1 MPHRLSSTMIRT
13 LEKMIRGGVFKP
25 GDRLPSET
33 ELGKEFGVSRTVVR
47 EGLQALKSRG
57 MLESRRGSG
66 TYVAM
71 PSRELIGKSLSLYA
85 TLQRDGVRYLEL
97 MDLRILVETEEA
109 RLLADRGG
117 GLAPVKAQLRV
128 MEKSLNHTER
138 FADADID
145 FHLAIIKASGHSL
158 FYVVA
163 EGLLTATSLSFARS
177 THGLDPRQSA
187 RVLGEHREIFN
198 ALEIR
203 DPKAAAKAMLS
214 HLRRSKK
221 NLLARL
227 EQTSND

>member
-1 MPHRLSSTMIRT
+1 MIRT
-13 LEKMIRGGVFKP
+13 LEERIRGGVLGP

-33 ELGKEFGVSRTVVR
+33 ELEKEFGVSRTVVR

-71 PSRELIGKSLSLYA
+71 PSRDLIGKSLSLYA

-97 MDLRILVETEEA
+97 MDLRILVETEAA

-117 GLAPVKAQLRV
+117 TLAAVEAQLRV
-128 MEKSLNHTER
+128 MEKNLNHTER

-177 THGLDPRQSA
+177 THGLDPSQSA
-187 RVLGEHREIFN
+187 RALGEHREIFK
-198 ALEIR
+198 ALEKR

-214 HLRRSKK
+214 HLKNSRK

-227 EQTSND
+227 NSKAKEAAKRK

>member
-1 MPHRLSSTMIRT
+1 MIRT
-13 LEKMIRGGVFKP
+13 LEERIRGGVLGP

-33 ELGKEFGVSRTVVR
+33 ELEKEFGVSRTVVR

-57 MLESRRGSG
+57 MVESRRGSG

-97 MDLRILVETEEA
+97 MDLRILVETEAA

-117 GLAPVKAQLRV
+117 TLASVEAQLRV
-128 MEKSLNHTER
+128 MEKNLNHTER

-177 THGLDPRQSA
+177 THGLDPSQSA
-187 RVLGEHREIFN
+187 RALLEHQEIFK
-198 ALEIR
+198 ALKKR
-203 DPKAAAKAMLS
+203 DSTAAAKAMLW
-214 HLRRSKK
+214 HLKNSRK
-221 NLLARL
+221 NLLTRL
-227 EQTSND
+227 NGKAKESAKKK

>member
-1 MPHRLSSTMIRT
+1 MIRT
-13 LEKMIRGGVFKP
+13 LEERIRGGVLGP

-33 ELGKEFGVSRTVVR
+33 ELEKEFGVSRTVVR

-71 PSRELIGKSLSLYA
+71 PSRDLIGKSLSLYA

-97 MDLRILVETEEA
+97 MDLRILVETEAA

-117 GLAPVKAQLRV
+117 TLASVEAQLRV
-128 MEKSLNHTER
+128 MEKNLNHTER

-177 THGLDPRQSA
+177 THGFDPSQSA
-187 RVLGEHREIFN
+187 RALGEHREIFK
-198 ALEIR
+198 ALEKR
-203 DPKAAAKAMLS
+203 DSKAAAKAMLS
-214 HLRRSKK
+214 HLKNSRK

-227 EQTSND
+227 NGTTKESAKKK